1 MAKKNK
7 VFSSLVLNPVSKVYG
22 MVTDMRNRLFDMGIL
37 KQQEFDIP
45 VVVIGNIA
53 IGGTGKTPHTEYII
67 DSLRYSFRIGV
78 LSRGYRRRTKGFL
91 HASDRTGPNDI
102 GDEPYQIYRKYGKDV
117 TVGVCEDR
125 CQGIEELRN
134 IDPSVNLILLDDAFQ
149 HRYVKPSVA
158 IVLTEFNRPAFN
170 DRMLPLGRLRES
182 TFAFNRADI
191 VIVTKCPEDLK
202 PIECRAFTKRLDLYP
217 YQKLF
222 FSRFVYGHLVSVFPD
237 DVTYIPYLNWLTEDD
252 TILAISGIAN
262 PKPFIRYLRTFKARI
277 KVKVFSDHHN
287 FSYRDIDRI
296 LERFEAMPG
305 KKKYIITTEK
315 DAVKLACHPH
325 YPQALKAHTFYLPV
339 KVQFTQQQGNVSFDE
354 TLRKLI
360 ADGNSTSQ

>member
-1 MAKKNK
+1 
-7 VFSSLVLNPVSKVYG
+7 
-22 MVTDMRNRLFDMGIL
+22 MVTNVRNRMFDMGIL

-78 LSRGYRRRTKGFL
+78 LSRGYRRRTKGFVL
-91 HASDRTGPNDI
+91 ANRHTGPADI

-117 TVGVCEDR
+117 AVAVCESR
-125 CQGIEELRN
+125 CHGIEELRR
-134 IDPSVNLILLDDAFQ
+134 IDPSINLILLDDAFQ
-149 HRYVKPSVA
+149 HRYVKPTVA
-158 IVLTEFNRPAFN
+158 IILTEFNRPAFN
-170 DRMLPLGRLRES
+170 DKMLPLGRLRES

-202 PIECRAFTKRLDLYP
+202 PIEFRAFTKRLDLYP

-222 FSRFVYGHLVSVFPD
+222 FSRFAYGHLISVFPD
-237 DVTYIPYLNWLTEDD
+237 DVTYIPYLNWLTEED
-252 TILAISGIAN
+252 TILAVSGIAN
-262 PKPFIRYLRTFKARI
+262 PKPFIRYLRTFKARV

-287 FSYRDIDRI
+287 FSSRDIDSI
-296 LERFEAMPG
+296 YERFKSMPG
-305 KKKYIITTEK
+305 KRKYIITTEK

-325 YPQALKAHTFYLPV
+325 YPHTLKPYTFYLPI
-339 KVQFTQQQGNVSFDE
+339 KVQFTHQQGNASFDE

-360 ADGNSTSQ
+360 ADGQNSDR

>member
-1 MAKKNK
+1 MPKKNNRL
-7 VFSSLVLNPVSKVYG
+7 FASLVLNPVSKIYG
-22 MVTDMRNRLFDMGIL
+22 MVTNVRNRMFDMGIL

-53 IGGTGKTPHTEYII
+53 IGGTGKTPHTEYVI

-78 LSRGYRRRTKGFL
+78 LSRGYRRRTKGFVL
-91 HASDRTGPNDI
+91 ATDRTGPAEI
-102 GDEPYQIYRKYGKDV
+102 GDESYQIYRKYGKDV

-125 CQGIEELRN
+125 CHGIEELRR
-134 IDPSVNLILLDDAFQ
+134 IDPSINLILLDDAFQ

-158 IVLTEFNRPAFN
+158 VVLTEFNRPAFN

-191 VIVTKCPEDLK
+191 VIVTKCPDDLK

-222 FSRFVYGHLVSVFPD
+222 FSRFAYGQLVSVFPD
-237 DVTYIPYLNWLTEDD
+237 DVTYIPYLNWLTDEDS
-252 TILAISGIAN
+252 ILAVSGIAN
-262 PKPFIRYLRTFKARI
+262 PKPFVRYLRTFRA
-277 KVKVFSDHHN
+277 KVKVRIFSDHHN
-287 FSYRDIDRI
+287 FSSRDIDKIR
-296 LERFEAMPG
+296 ERFKAMPG

-315 DAVKLACHPH
+315 DAVKLACHPG
-325 YPQALKAHTFYLPV
+325 YPQELKALTFYLPV
-339 KVQFTQQQGNVSFDE
+339 KVQFTQQPGNATFDD

-360 ADGNSTSQ
+360 AESRSS